1 MFLNWGITEIDMTR
15 NLDMTSLRSFV
26 AVAETG
32 GVTRAAGLLN
42 LTQSAVSMQLKRLE
56 EALGLALLDRAGRGI
71 ALTPSGEQLLG
82 YAHRMLDINDE
93 VYRRLTSQSY
103 EGEVKLGAPHD
114 LVYRVIPQILKQFHA
129 THPRM
134 RVILSSTMTRT
145 LKEQFARGE
154 LDMILTTEAAP
165 VEGAETLTTLPLL
178 WVGAPDGQAWK
189 ERPLRFASEPLCI
202 FRPYVFRALNA
213 AGIPWEMGV
222 ESDATRAV
230 EAGVE
235 ADLAVYTQLG
245 GLTPPTMAPIAHGGT
260 LPELP
265 SFAVNFYRAETA
277 RGPAHDALADII
289 RTGYRTLNPGSTQRP
304 SRSLAATG

>member
-1 MFLNWGITEIDMTR
+1 MFMNQSIKGRDMVRNIDMTA
-15 NLDMTSLRSFV
+15 LRSFV
-26 AVAETG
+26 AVADAG

-56 EALGLALLDRAGRGI
+56 EALGLALLDRSGRGV

-82 YAHRMLDINDE
+82 YARRMLDINDE
-93 VYRRLTSQSY
+93 IYSRLTSQSY
-103 EGEVKLGAPHD
+103 EGDIKLGAPHD

-129 THPRM
+129 AHPRM
-134 RVILSSTMTRT
+134 RVILSSTMTKT

-165 VEGAETLTTLPLL
+165 VDGAETLTTLPLV
-178 WVGAPDGQAWK
+178 WVGAPDGQVWK

-202 FRPYVFRALNA
+202 FRPHVFRALDA

-235 ADLAVYTQLG
+235 ADLAVYVQLA
-245 GLTPPTMAPIAHGGT
+245 GLTPPTMAPIPHGGT

-265 SFAVNFYRAETA
+265 TFAVNFYRAGTA
-277 RGPAHDALADII
+277 QGPAQDALADMI
-289 RTGYRTLNPGSTQRP
+289 RAGYRALKAGSIPRP
-304 SRSLAATG
+304 YPSLAETG

>member
-1 MFLNWGITEIDMTR
+1 MRR
-15 NLDMTSLRSFV
+15 NLDLTSLRSFV

-56 EALGLALLDRAGRGI
+56 ESLGIALLDRSGRGV
-71 ALTPSGEQLLG
+71 ALSPAGEQLLS
-82 YAHRMLDINDE
+82 YARRMLELNDE
-93 VYRRLTSQSY
+93 VHRRLTCQSF
-103 EGEVKLGAPHD
+103 EGEIKLGAPHD
-114 LVYRVIPQILKQFHA
+114 LVYRVIPQVLKQFHA
-129 THPRM
+129 AFPRM
-134 RVILSSTMTRT
+134 RVSLNSTLTKT

-154 LDMILTTEAAP
+154 LDMILTTEAGP
-165 VEGAETLTTLPLL
+165 VEGAETLTSLPLV

-202 FRPYVFRALNA
+202 FRPHVFRALDE

-222 ESDATRAV
+222 ESTATRAV

-235 ADLAVYTQLG
+235 ADLAVYAQLA
-245 GLTPPTMAPIAHGGT
+245 GLTPPTMAPVPHGGA
-260 LPELP
+260 LPDLP

-277 RGPAHDALADII
+277 RGQAHDALADMV
-289 RTGYRTLNPGSTQRP
+289 RAGYRSLIARSSPRP
-304 SRSLAATG
+304 SPSLAATG